1 MLSVRRHV
9 SIMPTAELPCPHR
22 FTLRSFAGNQ
32 NGMVVFRLLDG
43 PMLRNAVAYLA
54 ALTLAGMPCDAETS
68 AGLRDDNNN
77 LARVL
82 GRISQAEASA
92 DAGQFV
98 TMNPRVANTR
108 FGLMRGSRCAGNFR
122 SFRSTDMLSVRS

>member
-43 PMLRNAVAYLA
+43 PMLRNAVAYLV
-54 ALTLAGMPCDAETS
+54 ALTLARMPYDAES
-68 AGLRDDNNN
+68 NAGLRNDNNN
-77 LARVL
+77 RAQGS
-82 GRISQAEASA
+82 GRSA
-92 DAGQFV
+92 DAV
-98 TMNPRVANTR
+98 PRIPATAQR
-108 FGLMRGSRCAGNFR
+108 GHRGLETGDESTVIGALRSIISCLLSRGGD
-122 SFRSTDMLSVRS
+122 TQVRR